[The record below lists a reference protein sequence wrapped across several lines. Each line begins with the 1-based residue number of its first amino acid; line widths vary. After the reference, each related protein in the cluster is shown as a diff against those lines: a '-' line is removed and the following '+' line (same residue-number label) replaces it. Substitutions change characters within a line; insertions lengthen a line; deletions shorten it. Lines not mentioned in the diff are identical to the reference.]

1 MTEKTQNSS
10 LFYKK
15 YHLETEIG
23 RGASGICYKI
33 KRISDG
39 KYFALKKISSYS
51 LKVNSFGY
59 WRKIT

>member
-10 LFYKK
+10 LFYQK
-15 YHLETEIG
+15 YQIECEIG

-39 KYFALKKISSYS
+39 KFFALKKISSQS
-51 LKVNSFGY
+51 LKVNTIHNEE
-59 WRKIT
+59 K